1 MKPITKEICLDSG
14 DTLHLT
20 YEAIKDDEGYGVRL
34 SAQRRLPIESVQI
47 PNITANSL
55 EIERLLVVLSTYSVT
70 PTSVFDIL
78 DDYRKESAL

>member
-1 MKPITKEICLDSG
+1 MKPIAKEIALENG
-14 DTLHLT
+14 DTLSLT
-20 YEAIKDDEGYGVRL
+20 YEAVKSGSDYGIRL
-34 SAQRRLPIESVQI
+34 TAQRKTPIESVQI
-47 PNITANSL
+47 PNITSNPL